1 MSDVTKLG
9 TARVA
14 RIRLEKD
21 THYLFLDEDT
31 DYLFCPECRV
41 HVPCRRLEAGGWEVQ
56 CPGCVG
62 ECIQCTCYLKQ
73 FCFGSRQEFPP
84 FQKLARRDK
93 D

>member
-1 MSDVTKLG
+1 MSEVTRLG
-9 TARVA
+9 RARA
-14 RIRLEKD
+14 NKIRLEKD
-21 THYLFLDEDT
+21 TNYFFPDEDT
-31 DYLFCPECRV
+31 DYLFCPACRV

-62 ECIQCTCYLKQ
+62 ECIGCMCHLKQ

-84 FQKLARRDK
+84 FERPAGHDK